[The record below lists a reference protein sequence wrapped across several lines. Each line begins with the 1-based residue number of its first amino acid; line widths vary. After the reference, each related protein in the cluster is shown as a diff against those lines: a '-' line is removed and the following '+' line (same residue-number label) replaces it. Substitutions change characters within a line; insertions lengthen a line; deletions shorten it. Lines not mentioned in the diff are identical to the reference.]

1 MDEVSS
7 SGPLDCPRSRASPI
21 KRLFHLF
28 FESHT
33 GRAAVPIPKRS
44 ASPRVISTPQWWIG
58 LKALDQNRPI
68 REGTIGKGKWPVPG
82 PGPSTKKN
90 ILPTRTNRV
99 QWLSSVGEKTRG
111 VSTASSAC
119 RVAGLSNPDHKEHKH
134 MSAALRLVE
143 GSAMDKSKALD
154 AALSQIERNFGK
166 GSIMRLG
173 KNAGSLDIET
183 VSTGSPGA
191 DIGPGGGGL
200 P

>member
-68 REGTIGKGKWPVPG
+68 REGTRPTIQNGHERTEKH
-82 PGPSTKKN
+82 STSPLVHSPAR
-90 ILPTRTNRV
+90 IFHRTLRREEPFR
-99 QWLSSVGEKTRG
+99 WLR
-111 VSTASSAC
+111 SATPP
-119 RVAGLSNPDHKEHKH
+119 AKE
-134 MSAALRLVE
+134 R
-143 GSAMDKSKALD
+143 
-154 AALSQIERNFGK
+154 
-166 GSIMRLG
+166 
-173 KNAGSLDIET
+173 
-183 VSTGSPGA
+183 
-191 DIGPGGGGL
+191 
-200 P
+200 

>member
-68 REGTIGKGKWPVPG
+68 REGTEANVKRDHAIRKGAKPSVEKPKRAQQHHPDKGK
-82 PGPSTKKN
+82 
-90 ILPTRTNRV
+90 
-99 QWLSSVGEKTRG
+99 
-111 VSTASSAC
+111 
-119 RVAGLSNPDHKEHKH
+119 H
-134 MSAALRLVE
+134 
-143 GSAMDKSKALD
+143 
-154 AALSQIERNFGK
+154 
-166 GSIMRLG
+166 
-173 KNAGSLDIET
+173 
-183 VSTGSPGA
+183 
-191 DIGPGGGGL
+191 
-200 P
+200 

>member
-68 REGTIGKGKWPVPG
+68 REGTTQHGKGPVPG
-82 PGPSTKKN
+82 QYGARNKYKK
-90 ILPTRTNRV
+90 RTSC
-99 QWLSSVGEKTRG
+99 QLE
-111 VSTASSAC
+111 
-119 RVAGLSNPDHKEHKH
+119 
-134 MSAALRLVE
+134 
-143 GSAMDKSKALD
+143 
-154 AALSQIERNFGK
+154 Q
-166 GSIMRLG
+166 
-173 KNAGSLDIET
+173 
-183 VSTGSPGA
+183 
-191 DIGPGGGGL
+191 
-200 P
+200 